1 MINSIKFPTQTK
13 WFITYTDKDVI
24 VSYGEVTPE
33 QEMETGQPIMNV
45 YDNEE
50 EWLEV
55 LIENGI
61 DPYPEEISMNSYS
74 NNSTTKDN
82 KNISNIIMY
91 IIVFINCGDQRNNA
105 MANCGAFCSNVS
117 SLMRCFRTSFHCTF
131 IIL

>member
-45 YDNEE
+45 YDNKE

-61 DPYPEEISMNSYS
+61 DPYPEEIS
-74 NNSTTKDN
+74 
-82 KNISNIIMY
+82 I
-91 IIVFINCGDQRNNA
+91 
-105 MANCGAFCSNVS
+105 
-117 SLMRCFRTSFHCTF
+117 
-131 IIL
+131 

>member
-1 MINSIKFPTQTK
+1 MTNSIKYPTQTK

-61 DPYPEEISMNSYS
+61 NPYPEEIS
-74 NNSTTKDN
+74 
-82 KNISNIIMY
+82 I
-91 IIVFINCGDQRNNA
+91 
-105 MANCGAFCSNVS
+105 
-117 SLMRCFRTSFHCTF
+117 
-131 IIL
+131 

>member
-1 MINSIKFPTQTK
+1 MTNSIKFPTQTK

-61 DPYPEEISMNSYS
+61 DPYPEEIS
-74 NNSTTKDN
+74 
-82 KNISNIIMY
+82 I
-91 IIVFINCGDQRNNA
+91 
-105 MANCGAFCSNVS
+105 
-117 SLMRCFRTSFHCTF
+117 
-131 IIL
+131 

>member
-1 MINSIKFPTQTK
+1 MTNSIKYPTQTK
-13 WFITYTDKDVI
+13 WFITYTDKNVI

-61 DPYPEEISMNSYS
+61 DPYPEEIV
-74 NNSTTKDN
+74 
-82 KNISNIIMY
+82 I
-91 IIVFINCGDQRNNA
+91 
-105 MANCGAFCSNVS
+105 
-117 SLMRCFRTSFHCTF
+117 
-131 IIL
+131 

>member
-1 MINSIKFPTQTK
+1 MTNSIKYPTQTK
-13 WFITYTDKDVI
+13 WFITYTNKNVI

-61 DPYPEEISMNSYS
+61 DPYPEEIV
-74 NNSTTKDN
+74 
-82 KNISNIIMY
+82 I
-91 IIVFINCGDQRNNA
+91 
-105 MANCGAFCSNVS
+105 
-117 SLMRCFRTSFHCTF
+117 
-131 IIL
+131 

>member
-1 MINSIKFPTQTK
+1 MTNSIKYPTQTK
-13 WFITYTDKDVI
+13 WFINYTDKNVI

-61 DPYPEEISMNSYS
+61 DPYPEEIS
-74 NNSTTKDN
+74 
-82 KNISNIIMY
+82 I
-91 IIVFINCGDQRNNA
+91 
-105 MANCGAFCSNVS
+105 
-117 SLMRCFRTSFHCTF
+117 
-131 IIL
+131 

>member
-1 MINSIKFPTQTK
+1 MTNSIKFPTQTK

-61 DPYPEEISMNSYS
+61 DPYPEEIV
-74 NNSTTKDN
+74 
-82 KNISNIIMY
+82 I
-91 IIVFINCGDQRNNA
+91 
-105 MANCGAFCSNVS
+105 
-117 SLMRCFRTSFHCTF
+117 
-131 IIL
+131 

>member
-1 MINSIKFPTQTK
+1 MTNSIKYPTQTK

-61 DPYPEEISMNSYS
+61 DPYPEEIS
-74 NNSTTKDN
+74 
-82 KNISNIIMY
+82 I
-91 IIVFINCGDQRNNA
+91 
-105 MANCGAFCSNVS
+105 
-117 SLMRCFRTSFHCTF
+117 
-131 IIL
+131 

>member
-1 MINSIKFPTQTK
+1 MTNSIKYPTQTK
-13 WFITYTDKDVI
+13 WFITYTDKNVI

-61 DPYPEEISMNSYS
+61 DPYPEEIS
-74 NNSTTKDN
+74 
-82 KNISNIIMY
+82 I
-91 IIVFINCGDQRNNA
+91 
-105 MANCGAFCSNVS
+105 
-117 SLMRCFRTSFHCTF
+117 
-131 IIL
+131 